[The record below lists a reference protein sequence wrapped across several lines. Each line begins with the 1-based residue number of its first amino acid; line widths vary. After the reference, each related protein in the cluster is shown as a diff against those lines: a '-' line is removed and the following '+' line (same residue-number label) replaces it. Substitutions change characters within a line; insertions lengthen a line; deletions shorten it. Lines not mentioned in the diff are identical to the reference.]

1 MAEDSAEILR
11 AQDELPRHTRL
22 GFLFL
27 MRPWEGPQTQD
38 TIDFPFKSDL
48 SRNRRCK
55 VVLHIDGNGVNQA
68 LGAVVSEEHLTCAA
82 MHRTVPQ
89 VIFNGSQSK

>member
-1 MAEDSAEILR
+1 MGATSQIRGLREICR
-11 AQDELPRHTRL
+11 
-22 GFLFL
+22 
-27 MRPWEGPQTQD
+27 GPAFHLY
-38 TIDFPFKSDL
+38 DFGA
-48 SRNRRCK
+48 N
-55 VVLHIDGNGVNQA
+55 VNQA

>member
-1 MAEDSAEILR
+1 MD
-11 AQDELPRHTRL
+11 DY
-22 GFLFL
+22 
-27 MRPWEGPQTQD
+27 
-38 TIDFPFKSDL
+38 
-48 SRNRRCK
+48 
-55 VVLHIDGNGVNQA
+55 GVNQA